1 MKGPIVT
8 ALAAHTIG
16 EIDVLT
22 RKTALRSK
30 TQLKT
35 RAPMKSAS
43 PGKLPGKLPGK
54 SKLKPSSTKTS
65 KIRQSAK
72 GEQCL
77 VRVPGVC
84 NGNSATTV
92 LAHLNGA
99 GVGYKHGDH
108 KAAYACSAC
117 HSWLDGGYVQSVYG
131 RTTRDLWHLESVIRT
146 QDRLI
151 EKGFIQVI
159 GSA

>member
-1 MKGPIVT
+1 M
-8 ALAAHTIG
+8 ALPVPGTT
-16 EIDVLT
+16 ETDVLT

-30 TQLKT
+30 TQLKAKAPLKA
-35 RAPMKSAS
+35 RSPMKSAS
-43 PGKLPGKLPGK
+43 PGKAPGK
-54 SKLKPSSTKTS
+54 STLKSTNKKTS

-72 GEQCL
+72 GEPCL

-84 NGNSATTV
+84 NGNRATTV

-99 GVGYKHGDH
+99 GVGCKHGDH

-117 HSWLDGGYVQSVYG
+117 HSWLDGGYVQSGYG

-146 QDRLI
+146 QDRLV
-151 EKGFIQVI
+151 EKGLIQVK
-159 GSA
+159 GAA

>member
-1 MKGPIVT
+1 M
-8 ALAAHTIG
+8 
-16 EIDVLT
+16 LT

-30 TQLKT
+30 TQLKAT
-35 RAPMKSAS
+35 TP
-43 PGKLPGKLPGK
+43 
-54 SKLKPSSTKTS
+54 KTS

-72 GEQCL
+72 GEHCL

-84 NGNSATTV
+84 NGNPATTV

-99 GVGYKHGDH
+99 GIGCKHSDH

-117 HSWLDGGYVQSVYG
+117 HSWLDGGYVQSGYG

-151 EKGFIQVI
+151 NKGLIQVT
-159 GSA
+159 GGA